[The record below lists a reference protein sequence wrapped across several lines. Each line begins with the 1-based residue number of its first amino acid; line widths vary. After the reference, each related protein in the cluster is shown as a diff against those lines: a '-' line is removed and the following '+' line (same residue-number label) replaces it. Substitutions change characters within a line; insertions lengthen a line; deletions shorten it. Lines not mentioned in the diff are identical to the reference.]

1 MFDHPI
7 LLIIGFGIACWL
19 FSKLT
24 GGTRGG
30 PRSPRIW
37 SGDTPDEEAR
47 RNTRTDANYQ
57 GWQDHGSDRG
67 W

>member
-7 LLIIGFGIACWL
+7 LLGIGFMIACWL
-19 FSKLT
+19 YAKLT
-24 GGTRGG
+24 GGGRPSKPTG
-30 PRSPRIW
+30 
-37 SGDTPDEEAR
+37 GDTPDEEAR